1 MAVTELSGK
10 EVLTEEQG
18 FKKKKKGTIWLSGI
32 LCAAIT

>member
-18 FKKKKKGTIWLSGI
+18 FRIQKKGTIWLSGI
-32 LCAAIT
+32 LCAVIT